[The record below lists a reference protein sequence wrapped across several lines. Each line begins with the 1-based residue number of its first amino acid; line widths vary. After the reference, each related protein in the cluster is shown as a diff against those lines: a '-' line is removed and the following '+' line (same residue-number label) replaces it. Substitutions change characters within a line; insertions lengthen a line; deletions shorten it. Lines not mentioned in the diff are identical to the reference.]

1 MTGGDN
7 KDGGLGGKSENTVTS
22 TATTN
27 LKLSAR
33 KFKRE
38 LDAVRRNEADMK
50 AEASR
55 TLVWES
61 LLGDASRMKTQY
73 ESDYLAAHR
82 EKLVLQNE
90 L

>member
-7 KDGGLGGKSENTVTS
+7 KDSGLGGKLENTVTS

-55 TLVWES
+55 TLVWEN
-61 LLGDASRMKTQY
+61 LLGDASRMKTRY
-73 ESDYLAAHR
+73 ELDYLAAHR